1 MILFLCEDGFVE
13 SFVEVDL
20 DQPYADGVA
29 LLIAVGIF
37 TDTEFVKEFNLKRTI
52 KDGDELVI
60 ENRRFIF
67 NGGFFTQIGVFEDGT
82 ECDY

>member
-13 SFVEVDL
+13 SFVEVEV
-20 DQPYADGVA
+20 DQHYVDGVI
-29 LLIAVGIF
+29 LLMAVGVF
-37 TDTEFVKEFNLKRTI
+37 TNPKFAEKFNLKRTI

-67 NGGFFTQIGVFEDGT
+67 NGRFFTQIGVFEDGT